1 MSKEFKQYARE
12 LSKKVANIDVKCKHK
27 INMDSFKKSNTLSQN
42 LCEIEKF
49 FVADWDS
56 FENYEKWL
64 EKNCGDK
71 TR

>member
-1 MSKEFKQYARE
+1 MSKEFSQYAKQ
-12 LSKKVANIDVKCKHK
+12 LSKKVANIDVKNKHK
-27 INMDSFKKSNTLSQN
+27 INRECFKKGNSLSQN
-42 LCEIEKF
+42 LYELEQS

-64 EKNCGDK
+64 EKNCADK